1 MTCLEGRLGGIRMTK
16 ELRDKVLNFI
26 IESWDEL
33 KVSEKDY
40 IVNGIIENR
49 EEETLCH
56 FSDRVQE
63 RTVEGLC

>member
-1 MTCLEGRLGGIRMTK
+1 MTK

-40 IVNGIIENR
+40 IVNGIIDDR
-49 EEETLCH
+49 EDEALSQFTE
-56 FSDRVQE
+56 RAQE
-63 RTVEGLC
+63 RMVAELC